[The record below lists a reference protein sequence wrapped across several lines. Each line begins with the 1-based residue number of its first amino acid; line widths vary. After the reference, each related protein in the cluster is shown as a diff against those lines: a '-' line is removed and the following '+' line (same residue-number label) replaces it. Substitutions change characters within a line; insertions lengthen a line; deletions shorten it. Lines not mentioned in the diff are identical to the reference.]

1 MYKTPTGRG
10 LKVCIYC
17 CFSVYLTSYPVSHI
31 HYVVDKSNLMVG
43 SYGPKTEP
51 HVYQTPV
58 ETAPSGMISRGQY
71 TIKSKFTDDD
81 KNVIHE
87 WEWCLSIKKDWE

>member
-1 MYKTPTGRG
+1 M
-10 LKVCIYC
+10 
-17 CFSVYLTSYPVSHI
+17 YLTSYPVSHI